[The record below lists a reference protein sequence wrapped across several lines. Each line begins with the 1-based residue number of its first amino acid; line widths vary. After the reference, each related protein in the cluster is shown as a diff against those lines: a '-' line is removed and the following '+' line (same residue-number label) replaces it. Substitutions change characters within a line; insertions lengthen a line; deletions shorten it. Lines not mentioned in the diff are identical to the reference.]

1 MDKQYLQFLKK
12 SKFNHQ
18 KAKQYQKAYH
28 EIKKTDLF
36 NEEFYLEQY
45 PNVANANIDPLTHYL
60 FHGGA
65 EGKYPSTKF
74 NGNQYLNQNQT
85 LIKQN
90 INPLAHYILKGKKEG
105 QKTYP
110 VNYHQQ
116 KEHILKNNLLYLHNY
131 KFTKEPLV
139 SIIILNRNGQH
150 HLKRLF
156 KNFKNT
162 TNYENYEII
171 IVDNASTDQSI
182 QYLNTL
188 KNTYPITIIEN
199 TTNQSFS
206 HANNQ
211 AVQKAKGELILLLNN
226 DIEPTYGWLNEM
238 VGTIQENP
246 KIAAVGAKLIYPYY
260 FDRISPQKSFT
271 IQHAKVKFEE
281 VINPHY
287 DYGPIHENIEETD
300 IFNQKYNK
308 KEECLAVTAACTLI
322 RKTIYEKLGGLDEN
336 YFYGYEDVDFMLK
349 IHKHGYKVIYNG
361 AALLIHHESSTR
373 NNEGAFA
380 EINEKNI
387 KTLMKKWEKY
397 LHQQILQDKIQHK
410 KFFTNQKLT
419 IGIINTNTKNNE
431 KISKLAQELNTK
443 QYNIELIN
451 NILTRQINKETD
463 ILLSFN
469 LDYRMHKAITR
480 KHTIKIY
487 YTEDKITQEII
498 KQTTNYDLI
507 LTTNPENK
515 TEENIFQVDKL
526 NTENILDTVQK
537 FYNIQ

>member
-1 MDKQYLQFLKK
+1 MDKQYLQYLKK
-12 SKFNHQ
+12 SKFNHK
-18 KAKQYQKAYH
+18 KAKNYQKAYK

-36 NEEFYLEQY
+36 NEEFYLNQY

-74 NGNQYLNQNQT
+74 NGNKYLNQNPH
-85 LIKQN
+85 LIKN
-90 INPLAHYILKGKKEG
+90 NTNPLAHYILKGKKEG
-105 QKTYP
+105 QKTHP
-110 VNYHQQ
+110 INYNQQ
-116 KEHILKNNLLYLHNY
+116 KNKILKNNLLYLHNY
-131 KFTKEPLV
+131 KFKKEPLV

-156 KNFKNT
+156 TKFKEN
-162 TNYENYEII
+162 TNYNNYEII

-182 QYLNTL
+182 QYLNKIQKTL
-188 KNTYPITIIEN
+188 PITIIQN
-199 TTNQSFS
+199 QTNQSFS

-238 VGTIQENP
+238 VGTIQKNP
-246 KIAAVGAKLIYPYY
+246 QIAAVGAKLIYPYY
-260 FDRISPQKSFT
+260 FDRISPEKSFT

-281 VINPHY
+281 VINPYY
-287 DYGPIHENIEETD
+287 DYGPIHENIEDKD
-300 IFNQKYNK
+300 IFNKKYNTQQ
-308 KEECLAVTAACTLI
+308 ECLAVTAACTLI
-322 RKTIYEKLGGLDEN
+322 RKTIYEKLGGLDED

-361 AALLIHHESSTR
+361 AALLFHHESSTR

-380 EINEKNI
+380 EINQKNI
-387 KTLMKKWEKY
+387 ETLMKKWETY
-397 LHQQILQDKIQHK
+397 LNQQILQDKIQHK

-419 IGIINTNTKNNE
+419 IGIINTNKKNHK
-431 KISKLAQELNTK
+431 KISKLAKELNTK

-451 NILTRQINKETD
+451 NTLTRKINKETD

-469 LDYRMHKAITR
+469 INYKIHKAITR

-487 YTEDKITQEII
+487 YTENKITQETLD
-498 KQTTNYDLI
+498 KTKNYNII
-507 LTTNPENK
+507 LTNNPENTSK
-515 TEENIFQVDKL
+515 DKIFQIDTL
-526 NTENILDTVQK
+526 NTENILDTIKK